1 MLPLASSVELA
12 TGTFLLLT
20 LVGGVAFGVVLERA
34 GFGSGCK
41 LTAVFYG
48 YDMSVVKV
56 MFTAIVTAMVGLW
69 LLASIGVIDMQEIYI
84 VPTNYAAQLVG
95 GLVFGA
101 GFVIGGYCPGTAVVA
116 CAAGRTDAWVFA
128 LGLLAGIAVYARY
141 MSGVEQW
148 IRERDRRRHAALAH
162 RHRDRLV
169 GRAVRRP
176 AGAGGMG
183 HGHRRAGVRATEA
196 RALRARAHDQTCA
209 LRTRAGSGRADRAE
223 SKGVER

>member
-20 LVGGVAFGVVLERA
+20 LVGGLGFGVVLERA

-56 MFTAIVTAMVGLW
+56 MFTAIVTAMAGLW
-69 LLASIGVIDMQEIYI
+69 LLASIGVIDMQAIYI

-116 CAAGRTDAWVFA
+116 CASGRIDAWMFV
-128 LGLLAGIAVYARY
+128 LGLLAGIAFYARF

-148 IRERDRRRHAALAH
+148 IRANAIDDVTLPSLTGVAAGWWVLLFIVLLVLAAWGMAVAERAFAGLKP
-162 RHRDRLV
+162 
-169 GRAVRRP
+169 VR
-176 AGAGGMG
+176 
-183 HGHRRAGVRATEA
+183 
-196 RALRARAHDQTCA
+196 
-209 LRTRAGSGRADRAE
+209 
-223 SKGVER
+223 

>member
-69 LLASIGVIDMQEIYI
+69 LLASIGVIDMQQIYI

-128 LGLLAGIAVYARY
+128 LGLLAGIAIYARY

-148 IRERDRRRHAALAH
+148 IRANAIDDVTLPSLTGIAAGWWVALFVVMLVLA
-162 RHRDRLV
+162 
-169 GRAVRRP
+169 AW
-176 AGAGGMG
+176 GMG
-183 HGHRRAGVRATEA
+183 IAERAFARLKPVR
-196 RALRARAHDQTCA
+196 
-209 LRTRAGSGRADRAE
+209 
-223 SKGVER
+223 

>member
-12 TGTFLLLT
+12 TGTFLFLT

-84 VPTNYAAQLVG
+84 VPTNYVAQLVG

-128 LGLLAGIAVYARY
+128 LGILAGIAVYARF
-141 MSGVEQW
+141 MGDVEQW
-148 IRERDRRRHAALAH
+148 IRANAIDDVTLPSLTGIAAGWWVALFVVFLGLA
-162 RHRDRLV
+162 
-169 GRAVRRP
+169 AW
-176 AGAGGMG
+176 GMG
-183 HGHRRAGVRATEA
+183 IAERTFA
-196 RALRARAHDQTCA
+196 RFKPQR
-209 LRTRAGSGRADRAE
+209 
-223 SKGVER
+223 

>member
-56 MFTAIVTAMVGLW
+56 MFTAIVTAMAGLW

-116 CAAGRTDAWVFA
+116 CAAGRADAWAFA
-128 LGLLAGIAVYARY
+128 LGILAGIAVYARF
-141 MSGVEQW
+141 MGDVEQW
-148 IRERDRRRHAALAH
+148 IRANAIDDVTLPSLTGIATGWWVALFVVFLALA
-162 RHRDRLV
+162 
-169 GRAVRRP
+169 AW
-176 AGAGGMG
+176 GMG
-183 HGHRRAGVRATEA
+183 IAERAFARLKPVR
-196 RALRARAHDQTCA
+196 
-209 LRTRAGSGRADRAE
+209 
-223 SKGVER
+223 

>member
-84 VPTNYAAQLVG
+84 VPTNYVAQLVG

-128 LGLLAGIAVYARY
+128 LGLLAGIAVYARF
-141 MSGVEQW
+141 MTGVEQW
-148 IRERDRRRHAALAH
+148 IRANAIDDVTLPSLTGIAAGWWVALFVVMLALA
-162 RHRDRLV
+162 
-169 GRAVRRP
+169 AW
-176 AGAGGMG
+176 GMG
-183 HGHRRAGVRATEA
+183 LAEQAFA
-196 RALRARAHDQTCA
+196 RLRPSR
-209 LRTRAGSGRADRAE
+209 
-223 SKGVER
+223 

>member
-20 LVGGVAFGVVLERA
+20 LVGGLAFGVVLERA

-69 LLASIGVIDMQEIYI
+69 LLSVAGVIDMQQIYI
-84 VPTNYAAQLVG
+84 VPTNYTAQLVG

-101 GFVIGGYCPGTAVVA
+101 GFVIGGYCPGTAVVG
-116 CAAGRTDAWVFA
+116 CASGRIDAVTFV
-128 LGLLAGIAVYARY
+128 LGLTAGIAFYARF
-141 MSGVEQW
+141 MSDVEVW
-148 IRERDRRRHAALAH
+148 IRTNAIDDVTLPSLTGVTAGWWVLLFVAALA
-162 RHRDRLV
+162 L
-169 GRAVRRP
+169 A
-176 AGAGGMG
+176 AWGMG
-183 HGHRRAGVRATEA
+183 IAERAFA
-196 RALRARAHDQTCA
+196 RLKP
-209 LRTRAGSGRADRAE
+209 TR
-223 SKGVER
+223 

>member
-128 LGLLAGIAVYARY
+128 LGLLAGIAVYARF
-141 MSGVEQW
+141 MTGVEQW
-148 IRERDRRRHAALAH
+148 IRANAIDDVTLPSLTGIAAGWWVALFVIVLALA
-162 RHRDRLV
+162 
-169 GRAVRRP
+169 AW
-176 AGAGGMG
+176 GMG
-183 HGHRRAGVRATEA
+183 IAERAFARLKPVR
-196 RALRARAHDQTCA
+196 
-209 LRTRAGSGRADRAE
+209 
-223 SKGVER
+223 

>member
-84 VPTNYAAQLVG
+84 VPTNYTAQLVG

-128 LGLLAGIAVYARY
+128 LGLLAGIAFYARF

-148 IRERDRRRHAALAH
+148 IRANAIDDVTLPSLTGIAAGWWVALFVVLLALA
-162 RHRDRLV
+162 
-169 GRAVRRP
+169 AW
-176 AGAGGMG
+176 GMG
-183 HGHRRAGVRATEA
+183 IAERAFARLKPVR
-196 RALRARAHDQTCA
+196 
-209 LRTRAGSGRADRAE
+209 
-223 SKGVER
+223 

>member
-20 LVGGVAFGVVLERA
+20 LVGGLAFGVVLERA

-69 LLASIGVIDMQEIYI
+69 LLASIGVIDMQQIYI

-128 LGLLAGIAVYARY
+128 LGLLAGIAIYARY

-148 IRERDRRRHAALAH
+148 IRANAIDDVTLPSLTGIATGWWVALFVVLLALAAWGM
-162 RHRDRLV
+162 RIAERAFARLK
-169 GRAVRRP
+169 P
-176 AGAGGMG
+176 A
-183 HGHRRAGVRATEA
+183 R
-196 RALRARAHDQTCA
+196 
-209 LRTRAGSGRADRAE
+209 
-223 SKGVER
+223 

>member
-20 LVGGVAFGVVLERA
+20 LVGGLAFGVVLERA

-69 LLASIGVIDMQEIYI
+69 VLSVAGVIDMQQIYI

-116 CAAGRTDAWVFA
+116 CAAGRIVAMIYALGILGGVAFYAQFMPGVEEWIRANAIDDVTLPSLTGIAAGWWVAMFV
-128 LGLLAGIAVYARY
+128 GLLALAAWGMGIAERAFARL
-141 MSGVEQW
+141 
-148 IRERDRRRHAALAH
+148 RP
-162 RHRDRLV
+162 
-169 GRAVRRP
+169 VR
-176 AGAGGMG
+176 
-183 HGHRRAGVRATEA
+183 
-196 RALRARAHDQTCA
+196 
-209 LRTRAGSGRADRAE
+209 
-223 SKGVER
+223 

>member
-56 MFTAIVTAMVGLW
+56 MFTAIVTAMAGLW

-84 VPTNYAAQLVG
+84 VPTNYAAQLIG

-128 LGLLAGIAVYARY
+128 LGLLAGIAIYARY

-148 IRERDRRRHAALAH
+148 IRANAIDNVTLPSLTGIAGGWWVALFVVLLALA
-162 RHRDRLV
+162 
-169 GRAVRRP
+169 AW
-176 AGAGGMG
+176 GMG
-183 HGHRRAGVRATEA
+183 IAERAFARLKPVR
-196 RALRARAHDQTCA
+196 
-209 LRTRAGSGRADRAE
+209 
-223 SKGVER
+223 

>member
-20 LVGGVAFGVVLERA
+20 LVGGLAFGVVLERA

-69 LLASIGVIDMQEIYI
+69 LLASIGVIDMQQIYI

-128 LGLLAGIAVYARY
+128 LGLLAGIAIYARY

-148 IRERDRRRHAALAH
+148 IRANAIDDVTLPSLTGIATGWWVALFVVLLALA
-162 RHRDRLV
+162 
-169 GRAVRRP
+169 AW
-176 AGAGGMG
+176 GMG
-183 HGHRRAGVRATEA
+183 IAERAFARLKPVR
-196 RALRARAHDQTCA
+196 
-209 LRTRAGSGRADRAE
+209 
-223 SKGVER
+223 

>member
-84 VPTNYAAQLVG
+84 VPTNYAAQLIG

-128 LGLLAGIAVYARY
+128 LGLLAGIAMYARY

-148 IRERDRRRHAALAH
+148 IRANAIDDVTLPSLTGIATGWWVALFVVLLALA
-162 RHRDRLV
+162 
-169 GRAVRRP
+169 AW
-176 AGAGGMG
+176 GMG
-183 HGHRRAGVRATEA
+183 IAERAFARLKPVR
-196 RALRARAHDQTCA
+196 
-209 LRTRAGSGRADRAE
+209 
-223 SKGVER
+223 

>member
-84 VPTNYAAQLVG
+84 VPTNYAAQLIG

-128 LGLLAGIAVYARY
+128 LGLLAGIAIYARY

-148 IRERDRRRHAALAH
+148 IRANAIDNVTLPSLTGIATGWWVALFVVLLALA
-162 RHRDRLV
+162 
-169 GRAVRRP
+169 AW
-176 AGAGGMG
+176 GMG
-183 HGHRRAGVRATEA
+183 IAERAFARLKPVR
-196 RALRARAHDQTCA
+196 
-209 LRTRAGSGRADRAE
+209 
-223 SKGVER
+223 

>member
-69 LLASIGVIDMQEIYI
+69 LLASIGVIDMQQIYI

-128 LGLLAGIAVYARY
+128 LGLLAGIAIYARY

-148 IRERDRRRHAALAH
+148 IRANAIDDVTLPSLTGIATGWWVALFVVLLALA
-162 RHRDRLV
+162 
-169 GRAVRRP
+169 AW
-176 AGAGGMG
+176 GMG
-183 HGHRRAGVRATEA
+183 IAERAFARLKPVR
-196 RALRARAHDQTCA
+196 
-209 LRTRAGSGRADRAE
+209 
-223 SKGVER
+223 

>member
-1 MLPLASSVELA
+1 MLPLVSSVELA

-84 VPTNYAAQLVG
+84 VPTNYVAQIVG

-128 LGLLAGIAVYARY
+128 LGLLAGIAVYARF
-141 MSGVEQW
+141 MTGVEQW
-148 IRERDRRRHAALAH
+148 IRANAIDDVTLPSLTGIAAGWWVALFVVMLALA
-162 RHRDRLV
+162 
-169 GRAVRRP
+169 AW
-176 AGAGGMG
+176 GMG
-183 HGHRRAGVRATEA
+183 LAEQAFARLRPVR
-196 RALRARAHDQTCA
+196 
-209 LRTRAGSGRADRAE
+209 
-223 SKGVER
+223 

>member
-20 LVGGVAFGVVLERA
+20 LVGGVAFGIVLERA

-84 VPTNYAAQLVG
+84 VPTNYTAQLVG

-128 LGLLAGIAVYARY
+128 LGLLAGIAFYARF

-148 IRERDRRRHAALAH
+148 IRANAIDNVTLPSLTGIAAGWWVALFVVLLALA
-162 RHRDRLV
+162 
-169 GRAVRRP
+169 AW
-176 AGAGGMG
+176 GMG
-183 HGHRRAGVRATEA
+183 IAERAFARLKPVR
-196 RALRARAHDQTCA
+196 
-209 LRTRAGSGRADRAE
+209 
-223 SKGVER
+223 

>member
-84 VPTNYAAQLVG
+84 VPTNYTAQLVG

-128 LGLLAGIAVYARY
+128 LGLLAGIAIYARF

-148 IRERDRRRHAALAH
+148 IRANAIDDVTLPSLTGIAAGWWVALFVILLALA
-162 RHRDRLV
+162 
-169 GRAVRRP
+169 AW
-176 AGAGGMG
+176 GMG
-183 HGHRRAGVRATEA
+183 IAERAFARLRPVR
-196 RALRARAHDQTCA
+196 
-209 LRTRAGSGRADRAE
+209 
-223 SKGVER
+223 

>member
-34 GFGSGCK
+34 GFGSGCR

-128 LGLLAGIAVYARY
+128 LGLLAGIAVYARF
-141 MSGVEQW
+141 MTGVEQW
-148 IRERDRRRHAALAH
+148 IRANAVDDVTLPSLTGIAAGWWVALFVVVLALA
-162 RHRDRLV
+162 
-169 GRAVRRP
+169 AW
-176 AGAGGMG
+176 GMG
-183 HGHRRAGVRATEA
+183 IAERAFARLKPVR
-196 RALRARAHDQTCA
+196 
-209 LRTRAGSGRADRAE
+209 
-223 SKGVER
+223 

>member
-84 VPTNYAAQLVG
+84 VPTNYTAQLVG

-128 LGLLAGIAVYARY
+128 LGLLAGIAFYARF

-148 IRERDRRRHAALAH
+148 IRANAIDNVTLPSLTGIEAGWWVALFVVLLALA
-162 RHRDRLV
+162 
-169 GRAVRRP
+169 AW
-176 AGAGGMG
+176 GMG
-183 HGHRRAGVRATEA
+183 IAERAFARLKPVR
-196 RALRARAHDQTCA
+196 
-209 LRTRAGSGRADRAE
+209 
-223 SKGVER
+223 